1 MRVGLLEDDFAIQ
14 EMVQLV
20 LQDEG
25 YTVLNFP
32 SATACL
38 DTLNTTEPGNSP
50 LPVDLIIVDWRLN
63 DGVFGTDVIKKIREN
78 NRLLSLPVILTTAA
92 TFSDTDKLK
101 LLNVELLEKPFAVDD
116 MLSLIQELTQ
126 S

>member
-1 MRVGLLEDDFAIQ
+1 MRVGLLEDDLAIQ

-25 YTVLNFP
+25 HVVLNFP
-32 SATACL
+32 SVAACL
-38 DTLNTTEPGNSP
+38 ETLQVNVQGDFE

-63 DGVFGTDVIKKIREN
+63 DGVSGTDVIKRIREN
-78 NRLLSLPVILTTAA
+78 QRLLSLPIILTTAA
-92 TFSDTDKLK
+92 TFSDINKLK
-101 LLNVELLEKPFAVDD
+101 LLHVELLEKPFAVDD
-116 MLSLIQELTQ
+116 MISLVQELTH

>member
-1 MRVGLLEDDFAIQ
+1 MRVGLLEDDLSIQ

-32 SATACL
+32 SAAACL
-38 DTLNTTEPGNSP
+38 DALKVTEQGNESI
-50 LPVDLIIVDWRLN
+50 PVDLIIVDWRLN
-63 DGVFGTDVIKKIREN
+63 GGVSGTDVIKKIREN

-101 LLNVELLEKPFAVDD
+101 LLHVELLEKPFAVDD
-116 MLSLIQELTQ
+116 MLSLIQELTH